1 MQERIDVLFVSRRN
15 SLRSVLAEAC
25 LAHLG
30 QKRFLAYSC
39 GQPGQIA
46 RFAHPAAVSA
56 LNSAGIPLPRI
67 APRSWDELTRM
78 GSPQADFVITLD
90 PSVGPLEPR
99 WPGQP
104 DEAVWPYPD
113 LAAGKDADET
123 AHAAIQMLHS
133 LRRRLE
139 LLINLPLRGKDRAA
153 VRSDIRDLAHMR

>member
-1 MQERIDVLFVSRRN
+1 MQERIDVAFVSRRN

-46 RFAHPAAVSA
+46 RTVHPAAASA
-56 LNSAGIPLPRI
+56 LKSAGIPLPRTT
-67 APRSWDELTRM
+67 PRSWDELTRM

-90 PSVGPLEPR
+90 PSMGPLEPR
-99 WPGQP
+99 WPGRP

-113 LAAGKDADET
+113 LAASGDSEET
-123 AHAAIQMLHS
+123 SHAAIQMLHS